1 MILPL
6 LLLSLACPVQD
17 APAAP
22 AAPAAQDAAP
32 TDVAA
37 PTETSAKVREFLTS
51 AQSHLYDPQAA
62 GLKSL
67 AFDVDIAMPAPLG
80 QLGTVHVTWNS
91 GQDAETAFTATPGK
105 TLPAGVSE
113 GMIEGQS
120 KAQAQQLLGGMLNRS
135 IASLLD
141 QGVAAMVGVQEEL
154 VAVRYDHPMA
164 AAQGVKSQMFFFD
177 DEGQLKKSTTEMEQ
191 QGMTIKMVQT
201 YNWKPAAE
209 GTDLLVADSQA
220 VEMDF
225 GIMKQSSS
233 AAFTYAQVGT
243 IVLPVMIATSSK
255 GPMGGE
261 QVLAARNLVVNGEP
275 VPDVAAPPSADPAAP
290 RDPAGG

>member
-1 MILPL
+1 MLLPL
-6 LLLSLACPVQD
+6 LMLSLACPPQD

-22 AAPAAQDAAP
+22 ATQAAAP
-32 TDVAA
+32 SESAAA
-37 PTETSAKVREFLTS
+37 PTETTEKVRAFLAD
-51 AQSHLYDPQAA
+51 AQSQLYDPQAA

-67 AFDVDIAMPAPLG
+67 AFDLDVDHPMLG
-80 QLGTVHVTWNS
+80 DLGTVHATWES
-91 GQDAETAFTATPGK
+91 GQEAETVFTAKPDMS
-105 TLPAGVSE
+105 LPAGVSPVQ
-113 GMIEGQS
+113 IEMQS

-135 IASLLD
+135 IGSLLD
-141 QGVAAMVGVQEEL
+141 AGVASMAGVQDELVGVK
-154 VAVRYDHPMA
+154 YDHPMMA
-164 AAQGVKSQMFFFD
+164 SQGVKSQMFFFD

-201 YNWKPAAE
+201 YTWKPAAE

-225 GIMKQSSS
+225 GMMKQTSS
-233 AAFTYAQVGT
+233 AAFTYAQVGS
-243 IVLPVMIATSSK
+243 IVLPVRIATLSK

-261 QVLAARNLVVNGEP
+261 QVLAARNLVVNGQP

-290 RDPAGG
+290 RPPAGG

>member
-17 APAAP
+17 APVAP
-22 AAPAAQDAAP
+22 AAPATQDAAP
-32 TDVAA
+32 TDGAA

-67 AFDVDIAMPAPLG
+67 AFDVDIENPMLG
-80 QLGTVHVTWNS
+80 DLGTVHVTWES
-91 GQDAETAFTATPGK
+91 GKPAETVFTAKPDM
-105 TLPAGVSE
+105 TLPAGVTPAL
-113 GMIEGQS
+113 IEGQAKS
-120 KAQAQQLLGGMLNRS
+120 QSQQLLGGMLNRT
-135 IASLLD
+135 IGSLLD
-141 QGVAAMVGVQEEL
+141 EGTASMVGVQDGM
-154 VAVRYDHPMA
+154 VGVKHDHPVMA
-164 AAQGVKSQMFFFD
+164 SQGVKSQMYFFD

-201 YNWKPAAE
+201 YNWKPATE
-209 GTDLLVADSQA
+209 GTDLLIVDTQA

-225 GIMKQSSS
+225 GIMKQSGS
-233 AAFTYAQVGT
+233 AAFTYAQVGP
-243 IVLPVMIATSSK
+243 IVLPVKVTSSTN

-275 VPDVAAPPSADPAAP
+275 VPDLAAPASTDPVAP
-290 RDPAGG
+290 REPAGG